1 MSKIITLA
9 GAFLLVVTLD
19 ISYADDILTYFP
31 KMSSDTYL
39 FAPNDKR
46 LNKLKII
53 AIPVQEKDFENL
65 KALFEK
71 NGFRVAVIPEDL
83 IARTLETGMVDCSVS
98 TSMELVSEL
107 KDRFP
112 AGVIISLFPKPT
124 IYKE

>member
-1 MSKIITLA
+1 MCKIITLA

-46 LNKLKII
+46 LNKINKV
-53 AIPVQEKDFENL
+53 AISVQEKDLENL

-71 NGFRVAVIPEDL
+71 NGFYVGIIPEDL
-83 IARTLETGMVDCSVS
+83 IGRTLEQGVMDCSVS

-124 IYKE
+124 IYKK